1 MSVADV
7 SAPEGDVLWDVVEEH
22 LAEAQFGVEELQRCF
37 ESPVA
42 TLESVSRGIEP
53 RLLAHIDGLALGGA
67 SVRAKLLDP
76 IVSNPDPEEPAALVV
91 AGFILASA
99 GMFDALLP
107 ALAHEDDGVRQAA
120 VRAFALAAS
129 RKADAWIG
137 TQLSG
142 PLAPRARASLFEVAW
157 RRGLRLPPLVAW
169 LQDTDPLVTRWAAH
183 AAWHADAAIHA
194 PVVEHLLGH
203 PDQAV
208 REAALVPSLA
218 WRSPRAS
225 QCCREWG
232 LDEKTTHAIPM
243 TLLAAL
249 EGPSAHEQVAAL
261 LAHPTHVHAAI
272 VALGH
277 SGNVRMIPRLLEHVE
292 GPSPLLRKVAA
303 QAISMIT
310 GMKLGDV
317 VAGAPVGNPDDPGVG
332 AAQVDAEQALPP
344 LEEDDLDADLVA
356 PPEAALPDP
365 DPQVVRSHC
374 REAMSQM
381 TRDQQ
386 WLCGM
391 PFSTGALVAAFQVL
405 PLRTRHSLATV
416 LFIRTGG
423 ASWVDTRA
431 LPGEQLLRL
440 RGMAE
445 APIGASWA
453 RIRRAEL

>member
-1 MSVADV
+1 MTVADV

-53 RLLAHIDGLALGGA
+53 RLLAHIDGLALGGPL
-67 SVRAKLLDP
+67 VRAKLLDP
-76 IVSNPDPEEPAALVV
+76 IVSDPDPEQPAALVV
-91 AGFILASA
+91 AGLVLASA
-99 GMFDALLP
+99 GALDALLP

-120 VRAFALAAS
+120 VRALALAAS
-129 RKADAWIG
+129 RKADTWIE
-137 TQLSG
+137 TKLSG
-142 PLAPRARASLFEVAW
+142 PLAPRARASLFEAAW
-157 RRGLRLPPLVAW
+157 RRGVRLPPLVAW
-169 LQDTDPLVTRWAAH
+169 LQDPDSLVTRWATY

-194 PVVEHLLGH
+194 PAVEHLLGH

-218 WRSPRAS
+218 WRSPLAS

-232 LDEKTTHAIPM
+232 LDPKTLQAIPM

-277 SGNVRMIPRLLEHVE
+277 SGNVRMIPKLLEQVE

-310 GMKLGDV
+310 GMKLAE
-317 VAGAPVGNPDDPGVG
+317 VAASAAPTAKPGERATGADE
-332 AAQVDAEQALPP
+332 AEALEALPP
-344 LEEDDLDADLVA
+344 LASEDLDADLVP
-356 PPEAALPDP
+356 PPEDALPDP
-365 DPQVVRSHC
+365 DPHAVRAHC
-374 REAMSQM
+374 REALVRMNA
-381 TRDQQ
+381 DQR
-386 WLCGM
+386 WLHGK
-391 PFSTGALVAAFQVL
+391 PFGLGALVDALHSV
-405 PLRTRHSLATV
+405 PLGARHSLAAA
-416 LFIRTGG
+416 LFVRTAA
-423 ASWVDTRA
+423 ASWLDTRA
-431 LPGEQLLRL
+431 LHAQQVRQLGVIAESAPG
-440 RGMAE
+440 
-445 APIGASWA
+445 
-453 RIRRAEL
+453 RAFR